1 MSENSNKRIVFDF
14 DNDNRPIGESDV
26 EGTLFE
32 PQYKQALRQID
43 IYLKE
48 LDMEKTEKEERDRSI
63 KKADTEYIPDDI
75 DYNNNIFSFI
85 GGRGTGKTSCMISV
99 ATMLQGKSKVVKDSY
114 DNIAKASFTT
124 IDLIDPAYF
133 DKSHNLLS
141 LFLAKLYK
149 SYAERVENENYT
161 EVSRSDKQEFLRIY
175 REAHAQLHRLFNEKD
190 NKDFSDEDLMEY
202 VEDVS
207 ASVNLKRTIQDLVD
221 AYFKCFG
228 WKDMIL
234 ILRVD
239 DVDMDI
245 HHASEMIESMRKYFV
260 QPNILVFVSC
270 DIEQLEKIK
279 SGDFRKELEDKEVTM
294 WHRELADRY
303 LAKVFPHSHRIQMP
317 EPASYHTRPLL
328 VKGTFKTTAGADVDT
343 DEIQDDRDTKEK
355 KTYRKFV
362 TVKQAIPELILR
374 KTRYLFYNTNYY
386 ESYIVPRN
394 LRELRQLMKLL
405 ITMRDYD
412 NTKDEPRHNKT
423 LFKEYFFDTWVQ
435 SNLGL
440 EDQKVVGRLRDVRDL
455 SLLNKTLLEQLYE
468 RFYKSNP
475 NAAGSNILKNII
487 QQPQPS
493 TCDVLTVVT
502 LLEPTLIQEQD
513 RKLLFFIKSY
523 YSMLLYDSYREMIR
537 EFDEHGNRP
546 KDRAIVGAVGRTG
559 SQIIRQDPNCEFYD
573 YEKLVGGSFVML
585 HTPLQDAVVNPSKL
599 KSLTEEAKQLCTR
612 ESLSDEEEA
621 RVLLAEILV
630 LSIFHVNQV
639 NPSARKQN
647 SFDKFKRLVATD
659 ERDRFVVN
667 VGALLFNITRHE
679 QSIRRYDD
687 TLFDVLNKSK
697 SYKNLRKRIMEE
709 SGVGDDK
716 GYLHRIA
723 LRNFEVLQDIFNRYE
738 RQDYPSLADRF
749 FGELGYVASYAFPLY
764 EHPDGKEEHYN
775 ISLTF
780 LDAIVKKIVG
790 IWADRKLIDD
800 IFDQMSTDKKEE
812 TVNVTGSTKDITAES
827 AAKADDES
835 PQRPK
840 QGE

>member
-1 MSENSNKRIVFDF
+1 MSENSNKRIVFDS
-14 DNDNRPIGESDV
+14 DNDNRPIGESVV

-99 ATMLQGKSKVVKDSY
+99 ATLLQGKSKVVKDSY

-149 SYAERVENENYT
+149 SYAERVEKEKYT
-161 EVSRSDKQEFLRIY
+161 DVSRSDKQEFLRIY

-279 SGDFRKELEDKEVTM
+279 SGDFRRELEDKEVTM

-328 VKGTFKTTAGADVDT
+328 VKGTFKTAAGADVDT
-343 DEIQDDRDTKEK
+343 DEILDDKETKEK
-355 KTYRKFV
+355 KTYRRFV

-374 KTRYLFYNTNYY
+374 KTRYLFYNTYYY

-412 NTKDEPRHNKT
+412 KKKDEPRHNKT
-423 LFKEYFFDTWVQ
+423 LFKEYFFDTWMQ
-435 SNLGL
+435 SNLNP
-440 EDQKVVGRLRDVRDL
+440 EDQKIVGKLRAVRDL
-455 SLLNKTLLEQLYE
+455 SLLNKTLMEQLYE
-468 RFYKSNP
+468 RFYKGNN
-475 NAAGSNILKNII
+475 NAAGYDILTKLIDK
-487 QQPQPS
+487 QPQPS

-537 EFDEHGNRP
+537 EFDEKGYRP
-546 KDRAIVGAVGRTG
+546 KERKVLGADGRTDG
-559 SQIIRQDPNCEFYD
+559 QILRQDLNSEFYD

-585 HTPLQDAVVNPSKL
+585 HTLSQEAIINPLVLQKFVENVKQLLAKN
-599 KSLTEEAKQLCTR
+599 SLTE
-612 ESLSDEEEA
+612 SEEA
-621 RVLLAEILV
+621 FVLLTEILV
-630 LSIFHVNQV
+630 LSISHVNQSK
-639 NPSARKQN
+639 PSARKQN
-647 SFDKFKRLVATD
+647 SFDRFKRIVVTD
-659 ERDRFVVN
+659 EKDRFVVN
-667 VGALLFNITRHE
+667 VGALLFNITRYE
-679 QSIRRYDD
+679 QSIRRYDEA
-687 TLFDVLNKSK
+687 LFDALETSK
-697 SYKNLRKRIMEE
+697 VYTNVRKRIMEE
-709 SGVGDDK
+709 AGVKDDI
-716 GYLHRIA
+716 GFLHRVA
-723 LRNFEVLQDIFNRYE
+723 LRNFEVLQDIFILYE
-738 RQDYPSLADRF
+738 RQDYPSLADRYL
-749 FGELGYVASYAFPLY
+749 GELGYVARYACPLY

-780 LDAIVKKIVG
+780 LDAIVKKIAG
-790 IWADRKLIDD
+790 IWTDRKLIDD

-812 TVNVTGSTKDITAES
+812 TVNVTGSTEDITT
-827 AAKADDES
+827 
-835 PQRPK
+835 
-840 QGE
+840 